1 MIDKITTIRL
11 KKSTRDRLAS
21 FGGKDDSFDTIINQ
35 ILDKIVGGEKMEFE
49 FKIFFNEIDDEFKVL
64 DKKGFVLSSGKTQ
77 QEAIDGAVDC
87 FGISE
92 DEIQRL

>member
-1 MIDKITTIRL
+1 M
-11 KKSTRDRLAS
+11 
-21 FGGKDDSFDTIINQ
+21 
-35 ILDKIVGGEKMEFE
+35 E
-49 FKIFFNEIDDEFKVL
+49 FKIFFNEIDDEFKVI
-64 DKKGFVLSSGKTQ
+64 DKKGLVLSSGKTQ